1 MTDLTKPESSHP
13 IDTVNY
19 AAVERRTAVLEVI
32 RSAKEELAISLFR
45 CDDFAILDAL
55 ADAVSGGVKVRALV
69 TPTAKNWD
77 RRLRELETTLE
88 SMGATAKRYRGHLS
102 KYHAKYIVADQRTA
116 LVASLN
122 FTRKCFD
129 QTGDFVVT
137 TRDPEVV
144 GSLRQLFD
152 HDCGSH
158 GPVTELPLGLSPRL
172 IVGPEHSGR
181 LLEVLRSAK
190 TTIRIVDHR
199 LNDPEVLAVLRRQQ
213 ELGVAVEVL
222 GEGALPGLISH
233 GRLFIVDGSTAVIG
247 SFALTPASLQ
257 TRREVALEL
266 SNPSDV
272 EQLRTWFDDCAS
284 LRPPASLKL
293 AEFVAVELS
302 DDDD

>member
-1 MTDLTKPESSHP
+1 MTDLTKPESAHP
-13 IDTVNY
+13 IDEVQY
-19 AAVERRTAVLEVI
+19 AAAERRTAVLDII

-55 ADAVSGGVKVRALV
+55 ADAVSSKVKVRALV

-88 SMGATAKRYRGHLS
+88 SMGAKVKRYRGSLT
-102 KYHAKYIVADQRTA
+102 KYHAKYIVADQQTA
-116 LVASLN
+116 LIASLN

-144 GSLRQLFD
+144 ASLRQLFD
-152 HDCGSH
+152 HDCGSR
-158 GPVTELPLGLSPRL
+158 GSVDELPPGLSPRL

-199 LNDPEVLAVLRRQQ
+199 LNDPEVLSVLRRQQ
-213 ELGVAVEVL
+213 DLGVAVEVL

-233 GRLFIVDGSTAVIG
+233 GRLFIVDGCTAVIG

-266 SNPSDV
+266 NNSSNV
-272 EQLRTWFDDCAS
+272 EQLRTWFDNCAR
-284 LRPPASLKL
+284 LRPPASLRL
-293 AEFVAVELS
+293 AEFVAAEFT